1 MTDKRTVR
9 FAAVGLN
16 HGHIYGQTNAL
27 LGAGAELACFFAK
40 EPELAA
46 QYHAAYQQAKL
57 GTSVQAILE
66 DESIDLIITAGIPCE
81 RAELGIAAMRHGKD
95 FMSDKPGFTSL
106 AQLEEARRVQAETGR
121 IYSIDFSERFENRA
135 TTKAAE
141 LVRGGAIGQVVNTIG
156 TGPHLA
162 RLETRPPWFF
172 ERAQYGGVI
181 TDIASHQF
189 DQFLYVTGAKQ
200 VQIVAAQVAN
210 YNHPEHPELE
220 DFGHVM
226 LSAENCTGYIRVDW
240 FTPDGLP
247 TWGDGRLFV
256 VGTEGTIEVRKY
268 LDIAGRPGAD
278 HLFLVDQKGVQHI
291 DCSGVELPYG
301 RQLVY
306 DILHRT
312 ESAMSQEH
320 CFYASELALRAQ
332 KMAARLGY
340 LAE

>member
-1 MTDKRTVR
+1 M
-9 FAAVGLN
+9 
-16 HGHIYGQTNAL
+16 
-27 LGAGAELACFFAK
+27 
-40 EPELAA
+40 
-46 QYHAAYQQAKL
+46 
-57 GTSVQAILE
+57 
-66 DESIDLIITAGIPCE
+66 
-81 RAELGIAAMRHGKD
+81 
-95 FMSDKPGFTSL
+95 
-106 AQLEEARRVQAETGR
+106 QAETGR
-121 IYSIDFSERFENRA
+121 ISIDFSERFENRA

-172 ERAQYGGVI
+172 ERCPIRRRHHRHRLASIRPVPLRDRGEAG
-181 TDIASHQF
+181 TDCRR
-189 DQFLYVTGAKQ
+189 
-200 VQIVAAQVAN
+200 QVAN

>member
-1 MTDKRTVR
+1 MKNGRTVR

-27 LGAGAELACFFAK
+27 LGAGAELVYFFAK

-46 QYHAAYQQAKL
+46 QYHATYPQAKL

-66 DESIDLIITAGIPCE
+66 DESIDLIITAGIPAE

-141 LVRGGAIGQVVNTIG
+141 LVRSGAIGQVVNTIG

-172 ERAQYGGVI
+172 ERAQYGGII

-278 HLFLVDQKGVQHI
+278 HLFLVDHKGVQHI
-291 DCSGVELPYG
+291 DCSGEELPYG

-312 ESAMSQEH
+312 ETAMSQEH

-332 KMAARLGY
+332 EMATRLGH

>member
-1 MTDKRTVR
+1 M
-9 FAAVGLN
+9 
-16 HGHIYGQTNAL
+16 
-27 LGAGAELACFFAK
+27 
-40 EPELAA
+40 
-46 QYHAAYQQAKL
+46 
-57 GTSVQAILE
+57 QAILE
-66 DESIDLIITAGIPCE
+66 DESIDLIITAGIPSE

-141 LVRGGAIGQVVNTIG
+141 MVRGGAIGQVVNTIG

-162 RLETRPPWFF
+162 RLATRPPWFF
-172 ERAQYGGVI
+172 ERARYGGII

-200 VQIVAAQVAN
+200 VEIVAAQVAN
-210 YNHPEHPELE
+210 YKHPEHPELE

-226 LSAENCTGYIRVDW
+226 LSAEHCTGYIRVDW

-278 HLFLVDQKGVQHI
+278 HLFLVDHKDVQYI
-291 DCSGVELPYG
+291 DCSGVELSYG

-312 ESAMSQEH
+312 ETAMTQGH

-332 KMAARLGY
+332 EMATRLGY
-340 LAE
+340 LAK